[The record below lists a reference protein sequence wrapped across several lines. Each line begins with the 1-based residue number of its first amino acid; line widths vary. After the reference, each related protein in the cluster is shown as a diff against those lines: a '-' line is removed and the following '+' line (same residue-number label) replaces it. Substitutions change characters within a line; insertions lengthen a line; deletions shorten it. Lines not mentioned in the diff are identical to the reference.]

1 MIDFAAIL
9 RDGRDIR
16 AMPPFKIKE
25 RSSDVF
31 VTYNKQKTRLD
42 RIANDVYK
50 DPTCWR
56 IIMWANPEYF
66 LEFDIPDNTQI
77 RVPFPLN
84 EVQFEIIDK
93 IEEGKDKE
101 IV

>member
-9 RDGRDIR
+9 RDGKELRD
-16 AMPPFKIKE
+16 MPPFTIDD
-25 RSSDVF
+25 RSTDVF

-42 RIANDVYK
+42 RIAGDIYS
-50 DPTCWR
+50 DATCWR
-56 IIMWANPEYF
+56 FILWANPEYF
-66 LEFDIPDNTQI
+66 IEFDIPDNTQI

-84 EVQFEIIDK
+84 DVQFEVIEK
-93 IEEGKDKE
+93 IELGRNRE

>member
-9 RDGRDIR
+9 RDGMSLR
-16 AMPPFKIKE
+16 AMPPFTIDE
-25 RSSDVF
+25 RDTDVF

-42 RIANDVYK
+42 RFAGDIYQ

-66 LEFDIPDNTQI
+66 IEFDIPDDTQI
-77 RVPFPLN
+77 RIQFPLN
-84 EVQFEIIDK
+84 DVQFEIIEKLQD
-93 IEEGKDKE
+93 GRDRE